1 MATFSIVC
9 ESCGANYRLPDTFTA
24 ARAKC
29 KKCEHQIDV
38 AGQRAATGTTAQA
51 AAPAPTPSPAP
62 ARSTAAPKPAPAP
75 APKVAPAARADNK
88 AKTEELR
95 QRAMELKRI
104 KAEQNAKVMKV
115 AWSIAGGV
123 TLIALIGFFMWRSD
137 TSARKA
143 AEEAATAH
151 RKEIVDRIT
160 ANPLTNVDKIVE
172 DLKFVDSERESW
184 SGFSDVSSTITSW
197 RSRANSKA
205 DELRRAAG
213 TIDSLNEIEKKVAAS
228 PGVEVLENLFK
239 DVRGDLDANC
249 TALGDEFKSRLGNL
263 RKQVDAAYL
272 DALGQKAAADAAT
285 AKEGAQLL
293 TYGTYEDTLRQLL
306 DEAKLAKDAIAGDYE
321 KKAAET
327 YKSINGIVETLF
339 DASYQSRVKDRD
351 LLIDPSSWE
360 ATPSESLKFQFT
372 GSGLVLTNEKGEGVK
387 TGGIFFKPGRA
398 WRDYIAEIEF
408 KLDSG
413 AMTFYTRIGD
423 AMDTKKVP
431 GMSVGAEKT
440 DVIVEYGQTLTAVFS
455 IIGGQFKVTI
465 NGEEKKNDTVGRA
478 LSRKGPVGIAV
489 KAGTS
494 LTVSKLKV
502 RHLR

>member
-9 ESCGANYRLPDTFTA
+9 ESCGATYRLPDTFTA
-24 ARAKC
+24 VRAKC

-38 AGQRAATGTTAQA
+38 AGQRAAGAPPA
-51 AAPAPTPSPAP
+51 AAPAKEAPAP
-62 ARSTAAPKPAPAP
+62 AKQASTAQPAAKPVAAPKPAAAP
-75 APKVAPAARADNK
+75 RAARQANNDE
-88 AKTEELR
+88 AR
-95 QRAMELKRI
+95 QRVMELKRI

-115 AWSIAGGV
+115 AWILAGGV

-160 ANPLTNVDKIVE
+160 SNPLTNVDKIVE
-172 DLKFVDSERESW
+172 DLRFVDGERDAW
-184 SGFSDVSSTITSW
+184 QGFSDVSSTITQW
-197 RSRANSKA
+197 RGRANTKA

-213 TIDSLNEIEKKVAAS
+213 TIDSLNEIEKKVAAN
-228 PGVEVLENLFK
+228 PGPEVLENLFK

-249 TALGDEFKSRLGNL
+249 TALGDEFKTRLVNL
-263 RKQVDAAYL
+263 RKQVDAAYV
-272 DALGQKAAADAAT
+272 DALGQKAASDAAS
-285 AKEGAQLL
+285 AKEGAQLIS
-293 TYGTYEDTLRQLL
+293 YGTYEDTLRQLL

-327 YKSINGIVETLF
+327 FKTINGITETLF
-339 DASYQSRVKDRD
+339 DASYQARIKDRD

-360 ATPSESLKFQFT
+360 ATPSETLKFQFT
-372 GSGLVLTNEKGEGVK
+372 GSGLVLSNDKGEGVK

-423 AMDTKKVP
+423 VMDTKKVP
-431 GMSVGAEKT
+431 GMSIGTEKT
-440 DVIVEYGQTLTAVFS
+440 DVVIEYGQTITAVFS

-489 KAGTS
+489 KAGT
-494 LTVSKLKV
+494 TVTISKLKV